1 MSLML
6 ILLVI
11 GNQLLLHPH
20 KLLFILFV
28 GVLGVIIIVGQ
39 AGSTMYL
46 FATQSSSSSHQ
57 SVIL

>member
-1 MSLML
+1 ML